1 MMEILSWIS
10 NNGAMLLQLY
20 FAIIAVASII
30 VKMTPT
36 LKDDTVLKKVV
47 SFIGKFIALNR

>member
-1 MMEILSWIS
+1 MMEILSWIR